1 MHGPRHPLAHIL
13 AAVINAQEQ
22 EGARVAR
29 LLHDEVGQILSAV
42 GLHMDLLRMDFEAQ
56 FPEIADRIV
65 ENQRILGQAVEQ
77 VRSLSYELNPDIV
90 ERAGLQAALDRLAG
104 RYRNKP
110 SLTVR
115 LMYNSSVRLPVEAA
129 AAMFKIAECAIE
141 NAVEHG
147 KCQLIEILIR
157 PGRDGVVLEVKDDG
171 IGFDIDQATE
181 NPTGL
186 GLLLMGCYADQ
197 GGLELEIASE
207 MGESTIVKARYS
219 DAGHE
224 PLETK

>member
-1 MHGPRHPLAHIL
+1 MHGTRHPLAQIL

-42 GLHMDLLRMDFEAQ
+42 GLHMDLLRMDYEAQ
-56 FPEIADRIV
+56 SPEIAERIV
-65 ENQRILGQAVEQ
+65 ENQKILEQAVER

-104 RYRNKP
+104 RYRTDP
-110 SLTVR
+110 SLTIR
-115 LMYNSSVRLPVEAA
+115 LMYNSSVRVPIEAA
-129 AAMFKIAECAIE
+129 AAMYKIAECAIE
-141 NAVEHG
+141 NGVEHG
-147 KCQLIEILIR
+147 ECQLVEILVH
-157 PGRDGVVLEVKDDG
+157 PGRHGVVLEVKDDG
-171 IGFDIDQATE
+171 AGFDVDQTME

-207 MGESTIVKARYS
+207 MGEGTIVKARYS
-219 DAGHE
+219 DAGRE
-224 PLETK
+224 PLETE